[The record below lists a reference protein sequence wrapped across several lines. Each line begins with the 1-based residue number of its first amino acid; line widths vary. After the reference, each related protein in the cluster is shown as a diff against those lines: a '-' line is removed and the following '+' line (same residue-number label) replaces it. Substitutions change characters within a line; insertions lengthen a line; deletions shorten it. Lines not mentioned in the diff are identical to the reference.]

1 MFSIVF
7 AYLIIIVIIIQ
18 IYLKKG
24 PILQYNC
31 TILT

>member
-7 AYLIIIVIIIQ
+7 AYLIIIK